1 MLPNLRVGIP
11 GRRRGSRQSHRRR
24 LLFLVALWGLLVSV
38 PAQASPLTL
47 VLGLQREG
55 QSSSRARSVVVQH
68 LLRMG
73 EPVLSPSL
81 SSVELLCTERA
92 CLQRLG
98 KAYSAHRLLGGEIFP
113 NDRSFLVRL
122 WLYDLANEQPLLV
135 EERCTE
141 CTEEL
146 LLESVSR
153 AAGRLVDAVAASAP
167 PSAPAATPTIAPDPV
182 ATTGPAKVTAPP
194 PPAPASSLD
203 LEPEG
208 RPRCVPRQYSF
219 KRGVFAGALSAI
231 GLVGLASAIALSAKD
246 GDVYLPA
253 DGDAYPTDLLNDFGR
268 TARSLYGVSALGI
281 LGGAAAFAPW
291 ERWTQRSLPACPD
304 RPQGRWTFHRGLAVG
319 AFGSLTVAGLI
330 VSSTMAGLDGK
341 TWGFN
346 QIGTPVPYQLQT
358 ATQAGF
364 GATVGMGVGL
374 ALSLLIP

>member
-1 MLPNLRVGIP
+1 M
-11 GRRRGSRQSHRRR
+11 
-24 LLFLVALWGLLVSV
+24 
-38 PAQASPLTL
+38 
-47 VLGLQREG
+47 
-55 QSSSRARSVVVQH
+55 VVQH

-98 KAYSAHRLLGGEIFP
+98 RAYSAHRLLGGEIFP

-122 WLYDLANEQPLLV
+122 WLYDLDNEQPLLV

-167 PSAPAATPTIAPDPV
+167 LSAPASTPTVAPGPV
-182 ATTGPAKVTAPP
+182 ATTGPAKATAPP
-194 PPAPASSLD
+194 PPAAPATSL
-203 LEPEG
+203 
-208 RPRCVPRQYSF
+208 
-219 KRGVFAGALSAI
+219 

-246 GDVYLPA
+246 GEVYLPA

-291 ERWTQRSLPACPD
+291 ERWTQRGLPACPD
-304 RPQGRWTFHRGLAVG
+304 RPQGRWTFRRGLAVG
-319 AFGSLTVAGLI
+319 AFGSMTVAGLI